1 MMPLTQLTTDK
12 ESNTTL
18 RVRNGTL
25 VGYSDCRVPC
35 IVNIAFPNTVAKQ
48 RCLSG
53 GLLSPTILCSVN
65 SQFVCIVEM

>member
-1 MMPLTQLTTDK
+1 MIPLAQLTTDK
-12 ESNTTL
+12 ENNTTL

-25 VGYSDCRVPC
+25 VGYSDCSVPC
-35 IVNIAFPNTVAKQ
+35 IVSIAFPNTVDKQ

-53 GLLSPTILCSVN
+53 GLLSPSVLCSVN